1 MGLGFDGESEMKT
14 CPAGRVVGSPQA
26 AAMRFNDG
34 AADPKSHAGAV
45 SLSGKEG
52 IEDLVRLLRGQ
63 PNAGVA
69 DRHHYLLALRTP
81 RVDGKLAR
89 PIHIFHRIDAVHDEV
104 HHDLLQLHT
113 ISHYLGKRLRQLRP
127 Y

>member
-14 CPAGRVVGSPQA
+14 CPARRVVPSPQA
-26 AAMRFNDG
+26 AAIRFNDG
-34 AADPKSHAGAV
+34 AADPKSHTGAV
-45 SLSGKEG
+45 SLGGKEG

-63 PNAGVA
+63 PYAGIA
-69 DRHHYLLALRTP
+69 DRHQDLLAVRTP

-89 PIHIFHRIDAVHDEV
+89 PIHLFYCVDAFQDEV
-104 HHDLLQLHT
+104 HHDLLQLHSV
-113 ISHYLGKRLRQLRP
+113 SHYLGKRLLQLCP